1 MRTVGLT
8 FKEKLKEPAKAKPES
23 KEKPKETAK

>member
-8 FKEKLKEPAKAKPES
+8 FKEKPKETAKAKPES
-23 KEKPKETAK
+23 KEKPKEKTE